1 MKSKEII
8 YEIFIKCCDYTE
20 DIFWQSVFMDLS
32 KGITPYGV
40 FITKDFLCCNFK
52 GKEFSYKIDV
62 TKNSEI
68 LFNEVMNVLKNKFGL
83 LSIQEK
89 VEKRKV
95 FDNIKESMKTNKL
108 SWTTIRKKN
117 IKENI
122 IEKYILDKKE
132 KYNLSNKQ
140 IKYLNSIILSA
151 INFKYLSNN
160 EIVYEDN
167 IIKEIKGITFDN
179 EVIYISK
186 NIFESEDNNSEPK
199 LIKEETNKI
208 IKSWFKFIK
217 DKN

>member
-1 MKSKEII
+1 MLFRS
-8 YEIFIKCCDYTE
+8 
-20 DIFWQSVFMDLS
+20 
-32 KGITPYGV
+32 YGV

-62 TKNSEI
+62 TKDSKK
-68 LFNEVMNVLKNKFGL
+68 LFNEVTNILKNKFGL

-95 FDNIKESMKTNKL
+95 FDNIKQSVKNNKQ

-122 IEKYILDKKE
+122 IEKYILDNKN
-132 KYNLSNKQ
+132 KYNLSFKQ

-151 INFKYLSNN
+151 INFKYLTSN
-160 EIVYEDN
+160 EILYKDN
-167 IIKEIKGITFDN
+167 VIENIKGISFSN

-186 NIFESEDNNSEPK
+186 NIFETCENNNEPK
-199 LIKEETNKI
+199 ITKEDYNKI
-208 IKSWFKFIK
+208 NKNWLKFIK